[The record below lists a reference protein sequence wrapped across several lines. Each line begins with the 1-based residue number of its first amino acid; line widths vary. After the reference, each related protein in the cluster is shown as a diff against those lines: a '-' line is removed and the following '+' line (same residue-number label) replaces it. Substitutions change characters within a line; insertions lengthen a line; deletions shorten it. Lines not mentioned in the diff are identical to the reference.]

1 MCGAK
6 GVRCHAG
13 RMMEI
18 IPRVE
23 DDDRRRKGEKAIQCH
38 ILFLHVMFI
47 LFCILYCD
55 SLTVAL

>member
-1 MCGAK
+1 MWRAQ
-6 GVRCHAG
+6 GVWRHAG
-13 RMMEI
+13 GMMEI
-18 IPRVE
+18 MPRVE
-23 DDDRRRKGEKAIQCH
+23 DDDRRRKGEKAIPCH